1 MAYIIVTD
9 NNRKH
14 LISRAEERF
23 REDPAA
29 ASSHISRII
38 SVLEKKAPDDWRFT
52 RSPVAKFLVYDVDTG
67 FRILGRTYRDVG
79 SNLVTELE
87 TPTLD
92 DQTVR
97 NLADEYLRAI
107 GKPDTRIVHE
117 LKTVY
122 KARQD
127 ISELKHTYRV
137 TRRELPHIVPIDAK
151 RIAAR
156 PNAIIEDSELWV
168 RQKEL
173 LSIEDSGHEY
183 LLFERLTQTGI
194 DKSYV
199 RVYVYDVHGNI
210 KHDGSMDYAVPC
222 DPHPSICHGLPGN
235 FHTESYW
242 SLPTYLDAYYMDLD
256 YKRRTWPASI
266 TDKEA
271 LLLLRME
278 LINVK
283 VREKLGFS

>member
-1 MAYIIVTD
+1 MAHVIVTD

-14 LISRAEERF
+14 LILRAKERF
-23 REDPAA
+23 REDPAT
-29 ASSHISRII
+29 ASSHIGRIM
-38 SVLEKKAPDDWRFT
+38 SVLEKKAPGDWRFT
-52 RSPVAKFLVYDVDTG
+52 RSPVAKFLVYDTGTG

-79 SNLVTELE
+79 NDLVAKLE
-87 TPTLD
+87 APTLD
-92 DQTVR
+92 DQTVKR
-97 NLADEYLRAI
+97 LADEYLRAI
-107 GKPDTRIVHE
+107 GKPNTRIVHE

-137 TRRELPHIVPIDAK
+137 ARRDLPHIVPIDAK

-173 LSIEDSGHEY
+173 MSIEDSGYEY
-183 LLFERLTQTGI
+183 LLFERLTQSGI

-199 RVYVYDVHGNI
+199 RVYIYDIHGNI
-210 KHDGSMDYAVPC
+210 RHDGSKDFAMPSK
-222 DPHPSICHGLPGN
+222 PHISPSHESPNG

-242 SLPTYLDAYYMDLD
+242 SLPTYLDACYMDLD
-256 YKRRTWPASI
+256 YKRREWPASI

-278 LINVK
+278 LINIK

>member
-1 MAYIIVTD
+1 MAHVIVTD

-23 REDPAA
+23 REDPAT

-38 SVLEKKAPDDWRFT
+38 SALEKKAPDDWRFT
-52 RSPVAKFLVYDVDTG
+52 RSPVAKFLIYDAGTG

-79 SNLVTELE
+79 HDLVTKLE
-87 TPTLD
+87 APTLD

-97 NLADEYLRAI
+97 KLADEYLCAI
-107 GKPDTRIVHE
+107 GEPNTRIVHE

-122 KARQD
+122 KALQD

-137 TRRELPHIVPIDAK
+137 ARRDLPHIIPIDAK

-156 PNAIIEDSELWV
+156 PNAIIQDSELWV

-183 LLFERLTQTGI
+183 LLFERLTQAGI
-194 DKSYV
+194 DKSHV
-199 RVYVYDVHGNI
+199 RVYIYDVHGNI
-210 KHDGSMDYAVPC
+210 RHDESKDFAVPSN
-222 DPHPSICHGLPGN
+222 PHTSLSHGLPSG

-242 SLPTYLDAYYMDLD
+242 SLPTYLDVCYMDLD
-256 YKRRTWPASI
+256 YKRRAWPASI

>member
-1 MAYIIVTD
+1 MAHIIVTD

-23 REDPAA
+23 RKDPAA

-38 SVLEKKAPDDWRFT
+38 SVLEEKAPDDWRFT
-52 RSPVAKFLVYDVDTG
+52 RSPVAKFLIYDVDTG
-67 FRILGRTYRDVG
+67 FRILGRTYRDIG
-79 SNLVTELE
+79 NDLVTKLE
-87 TPTLD
+87 VPTLD
-92 DQTVR
+92 DQTV
-97 NLADEYLRAI
+97 NKLADEYLRAI
-107 GKPDTRIVHE
+107 WEPNTRIIHE

-122 KARQD
+122 KALQD
-127 ISELKHTYRV
+127 ISDLKHTYRAA
-137 TRRELPHIVPIDAK
+137 RRDLSHIVPIDAK

-156 PNAIIEDSELWV
+156 PNAIIQDSELWV

-173 LSIEDSGHEY
+173 LSIEDSKHEY
-183 LLFERLTQTGI
+183 LLFERLTEDGI
-194 DKSYV
+194 DKSHV
-199 RVYVYDVHGNI
+199 RVYIYDVHGNI
-210 KHDGSMDYAVPC
+210 RHDGSMDFAVPSS
-222 DPHPSICHGLPGN
+222 PHTSPSHGLPSG

-242 SLPTYLDAYYMDLD
+242 SLPTYLDARYMDLD
-256 YKRRTWPASI
+256 YKRRAWPANI
-266 TDKEA
+266 TGKEA